1 MGLGRLVSPVT
12 AGALLLAGS
21 AGAAEWHV
29 PGQFPT
35 IQAAIDSSS
44 VHDGDTITVS
54 SGRHKGA
61 TVTKAI
67 TIRGLSGAT
76 IVGGP
81 VVNAYGRA
89 GFLFAGAGQ
98 GSGATITSLH
108 FLGVAFA
115 VFSRGADFVSVT
127 DNDIRGV
134 FQGVTNWANGTW
146 GKGWDIS
153 RNTIG
158 GLKTSCGGGIGVLV
172 GDYAGGVVTDNLI
185 ANNTIEGPVRVR
197 SDDCGNYNAPGVT
210 LFADFRFPGDLGA
223 TIHNNRV
230 TKNRVYVT
238 SYEPALVTVSGV
250 ELSDTRNL
258 AAQIVIWSN
267 SVAYNDLRG
276 MDVPV
281 ALTPDELAAANTFEG
296 NLTGP
301 LPDEPSR
308 RLAGAAAAPIR

>member
-76 IVGGP
+76 I
-81 VVNAYGRA
+81 
-89 GFLFAGAGQ
+89 
-98 GSGATITSLH
+98 TSLH

-127 DNDIRGV
+127 D
-134 FQGVTNWANGTW
+134 
-146 GKGWDIS
+146 
-153 RNTIG
+153 
-158 GLKTSCGGGIGVLV
+158 
-172 GDYAGGVVTDNLI
+172 
-185 ANNTIEGPVRVR
+185 
-197 SDDCGNYNAPGVT
+197 
-210 LFADFRFPGDLGA
+210 
-223 TIHNNRV
+223 
-230 TKNRVYVT
+230 
-238 SYEPALVTVSGV
+238 
-250 ELSDTRNL
+250 
-258 AAQIVIWSN
+258 
-267 SVAYNDLRG
+267 DLRG

-281 ALTPDELAAANTFEG
+281 ALTPDELVAANTFEG